1 MATPR
6 STSRPVPAGAHLS
19 ADAAGLGAAT
29 RERLLNA
36 AEVAQL
42 LAVPV
47 SWVRETTRAG
57 RMPVV
62 HLGRYTRY
70 DRADVQAW
78 LDSCKTPGSPVA
90 FRRHDPRRPS

>member
-1 MATPR
+1 M
-6 STSRPVPAGAHLS
+6 PAGAHLS

-62 HLGRYTRY
+62 HLGRYKRY
-70 DRADVQAW
+70 DRADVLAW
-78 LDSCKTPGSPVA
+78 LDSCKAPGSPVA